1 MYLIICPIL
10 FLKDT
15 KIIPVSAHTGEGL
28 NNLVKAIEE
37 IVAKIKQRDTSDI
50 FVLPVD
56 RVFTL
61 KGHGT
66 VITGTLISGISQW
79 ERMSLCIPVKK
90 PSKVR
95 QIQVHGDSVKSVSAG
110 RRTAINLAQ
119 LEVEDIKRGDIIGRP
134 DTLFPSTTFDVEI
147 TCLSSSPRPI
157 LHRKEVHLHHGTTE
171 IMARIYLLDRDKLEP
186 GETGYAQ
193 VRFPEPM
200 VGLFGDKFVIRS
212 FSPLRTIGG
221 GTIIN
226 PMGQKIKRYSNQVEI
241 LKKIINADLEGKIR
255 LHLNNIGLKGYSL
268 KELHVLTNVSL
279 KKLTGA
285 LEKLQSRQEIFFVMT
300 RKKKYT

>member
-1 MYLIICPIL
+1 
-10 FLKDT
+10 
-15 KIIPVSAHTGEGL
+15 
-28 NNLVKAIEE
+28 
-37 IVAKIKQRDTSDI
+37 
-50 FVLPVD
+50 
-56 RVFTL
+56 
-61 KGHGT
+61 
-66 VITGTLISGISQW
+66 
-79 ERMSLCIPVKK
+79 
-90 PSKVR
+90 
-95 QIQVHGDSVKSVSAG
+95 
-110 RRTAINLAQ
+110 
-119 LEVEDIKRGDIIGRP
+119 
-134 DTLFPSTTFDVEI
+134 
-147 TCLSSSPRPI
+147 
-157 LHRKEVHLHHGTTE
+157 
-171 IMARIYLLDRDKLEP
+171 MARIYLLDRDKLEP

-279 KKLTGA
+279 KN
-285 LEKLQSRQEIFFVMT
+285 
-300 RKKKYT
+300 